1 MKKKPPLM
9 ASIVSVSTSCF
20 GGSSGDSSGIN
31 SWRWLGYLLLAA
43 LLYGLSFP
51 SWEGVELFP
60 LAWICLLPLLLPQ
73 MVILPF
79 WRYSGIALLFGV
91 LGSLIAGHWTLGH
104 SLGFGILAIIW
115 HGLIVAPPLWFFHW
129 LLKRCSYAMAL
140 LLLPFVWTAWEWIA
154 ANNQPFFWG
163 ALGATQANQTWLVQ
177 FVDLTGVWG
186 LSFWLVA
193 LNAALAYALYR
204 YAALEKRLL
213 WQRFSL
219 ILTLFLLPPIL
230 YGQWRIHMLPWQ
242 PTDTVQLSLLQPN
255 ASEEAGQTA
264 LATLMDNLD
273 KTKVDMAV
281 WPESIFESMPFH
293 EKTFNENIQ
302 RWNIPVM
309 MVFIATQ
316 SNMHRPDFVDAYG
329 AAIIMDNTVLRRI
342 LKGPVL
348 SLLEPHYRKQRLVP
362 HSELQLVPDSILWRW
377 SALREALPSRMLHTT
392 QSSRPLRF
400 ISRTGQEHRLSPLIC
415 YEAVFPHLAA
425 QAVRDGAEALFV
437 LANDIHFG
445 GTEAWQAASFAR
457 LRAIETRRPVVRTS
471 TSGVVGVIDAFGEW
485 QMMDNRRVFG
495 EFSASLGLIATPPT
509 VYVQWIDLLP
519 KVCCV
524 VVLLAGVTCRRKVSE
539 ANKSF
544 NFINGTSVD

>member
-9 ASIVSVSTSCF
+9 ACIVSVSTSCF

-115 HGLIVAPPLWFFHW
+115 HGLIVAPPLWFFRW

-230 YGQWRIHMLPWQ
+230 YGQWRIHTLP
-242 PTDTVQLSLLQPN
+242 
-255 ASEEAGQTA
+255 
-264 LATLMDNLD
+264 
-273 KTKVDMAV
+273 
-281 WPESIFESMPFH
+281 
-293 EKTFNENIQ
+293 
-302 RWNIPVM
+302 
-309 MVFIATQ
+309 
-316 SNMHRPDFVDAYG
+316 
-329 AAIIMDNTVLRRI
+329 
-342 LKGPVL
+342 
-348 SLLEPHYRKQRLVP
+348 
-362 HSELQLVPDSILWRW
+362 
-377 SALREALPSRMLHTT
+377 
-392 QSSRPLRF
+392 
-400 ISRTGQEHRLSPLIC
+400 
-415 YEAVFPHLAA
+415 
-425 QAVRDGAEALFV
+425 
-437 LANDIHFG
+437 
-445 GTEAWQAASFAR
+445 
-457 LRAIETRRPVVRTS
+457 
-471 TSGVVGVIDAFGEW
+471 
-485 QMMDNRRVFG
+485 
-495 EFSASLGLIATPPT
+495 
-509 VYVQWIDLLP
+509 
-519 KVCCV
+519 
-524 VVLLAGVTCRRKVSE
+524 
-539 ANKSF
+539 
-544 NFINGTSVD
+544 